1 MAEKFT
7 ENGKTAASSSSRHSR
22 IISYPW
28 TDTTGT
34 TDTTDTTETET
45 ACGGP
50 NGPNG
55 LVAWSKRG
63 RALLESLAKNDT
75 PCDITPEPPSDPSDP
90 SDEAVL
96 KKLDLHHLHHAS
108 NDTNDSNVY
117 EEDVFKNAVQD
128 DPHARSLERILKRC
142 RSHRSTQFQSD
153 SQSLIEIPE
162 ELARVSAED
171 VIITVMLCD
180 QKGFK
185 EQEYDVLASQA
196 LHDLKDALYFV
207 GDWTYDGPRTRSA
220 CMFIDGAFYSD
231 MRQPSAVDYGKELV
245 EWIEKAGHPKLKAEP
260 LRTMATRFCDLER
273 IPYGEKCCYIRQ
285 GDIEH
290 LMYFTGARLLNKTLD
305 CPLREAY
312 PCLIWMRRYQKKRCV
327 VCKKLLASWVV
338 LDSSRCPF
346 NPAHFCRICFK
357 HFSQDERGEYI
368 PPLDYKVFPYLHEE
382 SEAS

>member
-1 MAEKFT
+1 MADEKFT
-7 ENGKTAASSSSRHSR
+7 EGKTAESS

-28 TDTTGT
+28 T
-34 TDTTDTTETET
+34 TDTTDS
-45 ACGGP
+45 CGQNGGQ
-50 NGPNG
+50 NGSQHGPNG

-63 RALLESLAKNDT
+63 RALLESLAEKKTDT
-75 PCDITPEPPSDPSDP
+75 PCDIKPLDPQPSDP
-90 SDEAVL
+90 EAVL
-96 KKLDLHHLHHAS
+96 KKLDLHHDAS
-108 NDTNDSNVY
+108 NVHVL
-117 EEDVFKNAVQD
+117 EDVFKNAVQD
-128 DPHARSLERILKRC
+128 DPHTRSLERILKRC
-142 RSHRSTQFQSD
+142 RSGSTQFQSEA
-153 SQSLIEIPE
+153 QSLIPE
-162 ELARVSAED
+162 ELASLPRVSAED

-185 EQEYDVLASQA
+185 EQEYDVLASQP

-231 MRQPSAVDYGKELV
+231 MRQPSAVDYGKELI
-245 EWIEKAGHPKLKAEP
+245 EWIEKAGHPKLKDGP

-290 LMYFTGARLLNKTLD
+290 LMYFTGARLLNKTMD

-382 SEAS
+382 S